1 MTAFYHATDIA
12 IARPVAG
19 LFVASLTSHSGCDQ
33 TEGATPV
40 HEKKGRCGGRPW
52 KCALM
57 SASKDRLCAHS

>member
-1 MTAFYHATDIA
+1 MSTSMTAFYHATDIA

-40 HEKKGRCGGRPW
+40 HEKKAAAVGG
-52 KCALM
+52 LG
-57 SASKDRLCAHS
+57 SVL